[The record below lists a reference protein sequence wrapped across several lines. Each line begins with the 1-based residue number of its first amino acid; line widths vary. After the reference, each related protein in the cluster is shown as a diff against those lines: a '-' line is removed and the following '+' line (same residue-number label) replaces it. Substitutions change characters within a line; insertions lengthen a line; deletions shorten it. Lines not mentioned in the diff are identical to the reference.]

1 MFETFV
7 EPFFPGLTGEC
18 VRAEVCQYTNV
29 AGSRFIIDRHPAMA
43 NVIVASP
50 CSGHG
55 FKHSAAIGELLAQMA
70 LDAPHAD
77 IGEFAFEPPQ
87 P

>member
-1 MFETFV
+1 MGRTVTAEETRETFETFV

-18 VRAEVCQYTNV
+18 LGAEVCQYTNV

-43 NVIVASP
+43 NVIV
-50 CSGHG
+50 
-55 FKHSAAIGELLAQMA
+55 
-70 LDAPHAD
+70 
-77 IGEFAFEPPQ
+77 FAFEPPQ